1 MSNEASLE
9 QKLSTTT
16 LSSVAVQAGNA
27 SIVIAVLKCG
37 KWVKLQLAESTPNLL
52 EIGSNQD
59 ETKKLLQDH
68 ELLLTKLKALEDQVW
83 DLLHEADK
91 TAEENKERSQV
102 YDAMAETLGDA
113 WDALIIMLE
122 KRQTLL
128 ELTSAFF
135 ENALEFAMKI
145 DQVEDFLKN
154 AQEFDN
160 IDTLREL
167 LLQQEH
173 HIKELLEKS
182 LALLNKSHEL
192 TAFIEEFKH
201 EGPNANPELIQGAQS
216 SCLKIDN
223 LLELLQDRRRQ
234 LDRFLKHQRH
244 GLEQVLQIFLW
255 HQEENQVTS
264 WYKKNIRDYIHKLNL
279 GSSLLENE
287 ELLQEYKEMEVRVK
301 EWNSTVEQLEA
312 EALKILLSED
322 YTEKEHLN
330 LSNQKIHL
338 LREEVCCH
346 MEKKKALLEEANDF
360 FNMAGKA
367 IDVLENYLK
376 ILNSEGL
383 SFPVLSMKYDKLK
396 EEIKSCTASILQ
408 KGQTLINKADSPSS
422 WVIGIQKI
430 LDYVNKK
437 EDQLIKQCPVG
448 KEFALKKH
456 QWTASVEDNLNK
468 VSQSIKK
475 ITSML
480 AVDVEIGP
488 HLSESERILNE
499 LLEMANQIKET
510 SRELGETEGII
521 KDVKEFEPE
530 QVAAFNSKTDIL
542 NEELK
547 KVERNISKK
556 IEILASYVAFLKSSV
571 ELNDYIQNLK
581 EFYQAEPL
589 QTSRE
594 TENKIA
600 VESVNTKWQKAIE
613 KFFSTEDLGRTFL
626 NLLNMVNEGLI
637 LKAEKTVQVT
647 EDTIINSSK
656 EMKELTDLWAI
667 WNFKINQVKPI
678 KQQCWIFEE
687 QLNKTTHGLQ
697 ILQEALRLSSTV
709 DLGSSLCIASE
720 QQKLNQMKPQFQQ
733 LNAEFEYMMKLLE
746 LPGQKGFPVKENSER
761 ISKLIHL
768 HQMVK
773 STMAEYDEIFN
784 KTVKFHHIKKELE
797 CLSKSGELDFLEI
810 TVCPED
816 VHHANVY
823 LLNAQKKH
831 KHIRQLYKLVINQ
844 GVDILSAVQEP
855 NCLNVSV
862 KNLKQELAR
871 LECDSINWSSK
882 ADKYEEELSQHFQY
896 YINQEEINELRESFK
911 ELKKKFNNL
920 KFNYTKKTEKAR
932 NLKALKIQ
940 IQQVDTYAEK
950 IQILKKK
957 IDNLE
962 KKLVD
967 SAANEPNVRVFLGS
981 VSELHKQLNK
991 FGRVVEDYKQ
1001 NLSLT
1006 ERLQLMME
1014 ECRFCFEDVSSTVI
1028 RVGKYSAECKTIEA
1042 METLYKQFNKFIEST
1057 VPQQEEKFQQIID
1070 LAEQLYGFEEGNKYV
1085 EKAVSKYKEVLNS
1098 VDELCRSLRECMEMQ
1113 KNEFAEELITVRK
1126 EGNSQEVCE
1135 DKADEEKQQ
1144 QFRNSILTVYLYP
1157 LYFHSERQF
1166 EDWILFIDVCGK
1178 LERNTL
1184 ADIPII
1190 CPAGEDLVSQ
1200 DMKLSSSA
1208 KEDSVQTEFLAEE
1221 IPSGDEYECI
1231 SPDDISLPPLSE
1243 TPESNLLHSETEL
1256 EEQCCCSSHSLHA
1269 SSYSLQM
1276 QKTACDKRL
1285 IRLMESSDLLTNS
1298 AYADA
1303 TNIKLEGPSAQLEK
1317 FSVSSTDSGL
1327 KVRAGS
1333 PLAVSEASTASCP
1346 INAKLAYSKMS
1357 EMCKTRLQHLQIHKS
1372 MAETQGHLHD
1382 SNNCTKTQDR
1392 LHALPDAFSGFVF
1405 QSDAT
1410 RSCQRQ
1416 MVTREEIKST
1426 SEKNSMAS
1434 LAGQTPNFSQLLSNV
1449 TVMEGSPVTLEVEVT
1464 GIPEPTLTWYKKGQK
1479 VTASEHLQL
1488 SQKETKHTLFIQK
1501 VCDNDAGLYVARAK
1515 NSSGTISSSAI
1526 LHVQG
1531 NRPPIAR
1538 IDWITLCKFGIELT
1552 EFAKLHNIEINEVCQ
1567 FLSCKQYPEL
1577 YISMKAVFAIQS
1589 CKFSNCASAL
1599 VVQFK
1604 IQSIIFSVQ
1613 GKQPNFIQKFG
1624 HTTLQEGEDLI
1635 LHCTVHGKPTPHV
1648 CWTKDDIQVV
1658 AGDISV
1664 RSNILE
1670 IFLKDKIF
1678 CFMLLIISYVYF
1690 IVLQTEKLGD
1700 NYYLLKRNVALADTG
1715 KYICVASNEVGKAH
1729 CSAIVT
1735 VIEKNKNPEISTV
1748 TRVKSEWEGGYL
1760 SEKGNVITAKIL
1772 QVQDVCCVRDQR
1784 PFTGHLPVR

>member
-83 DLLHEADK
+83 NLLHEADK
-91 TAEENKERSQV
+91 AAEENKEKSQV

-113 WDALIIMLE
+113 WDALVIMLK
-122 KRQTLL
+122 KRQALL
-128 ELTSAFF
+128 ELTTMFF
-135 ENALEFAMKI
+135 ENALEFAVKI
-145 DQVEDFLKN
+145 DQVEDFVKN
-154 AQEFDN
+154 AQEFDD
-160 IDTLREL
+160 IDNLKEL

-173 HIKELLEKS
+173 HTKELLEKS

-192 TAFIEEFKH
+192 TEFIEEFKR

-234 LDRFLKHQRH
+234 LDRSLKHQRR
-244 GLEQVLQIFLW
+244 GLEQVLQICLW
-255 HQEENQVTS
+255 HQQENQVTS
-264 WYKKNIRDYIHKLNL
+264 WYKKNIRDYLQKENL

-287 ELLQEYKEMEVRVK
+287 ELLQKHKEMEVKVK
-301 EWNSTVEQLEA
+301 EWNFTVEQLEA

-322 YTEKEHLN
+322 YAEKEHLN
-330 LSNQKIHL
+330 ISNQKIHL
-338 LREEVCCH
+338 LRGEVCCH
-346 MEKKKALLEEANDF
+346 MEERKALLQEANDF
-360 FNMAGKA
+360 FNAADKA
-367 IDVLENYLK
+367 VNALENYLK
-376 ILNSEGL
+376 IFNSEGL
-383 SFPVLSMKYDKLK
+383 SLPVLSMKYEELK
-396 EEIKSCTASILQ
+396 EEIKGCTASTLQ
-408 KGQTLINKADSPSS
+408 KGQTLINKADSHSS
-422 WVIGIQKI
+422 WVIGIQRAIENVK
-430 LDYVNKK
+430 KK
-437 EDQLIKQCPVG
+437 EDQLIRQCPDD
-448 KEFALKKH
+448 KELMLKKQ
-456 QWTASVEDNLNK
+456 QWTVSLEDHLNK
-468 VSQSIKK
+468 VLQSIKK
-475 ITSML
+475 ITSRL
-480 AVDVEIGP
+480 AVDVEVGS

-499 LLEMANQIKET
+499 HLDLANQITET
-510 SRELGETEGII
+510 SCELGEAEGII
-521 KDVKEFEPE
+521 KDMKEFEPE
-530 QVAAFNSKTDIL
+530 QVAAFKTKTDFL

-547 KVERNISKK
+547 KAERNICTK
-556 IEILASYVAFLKSSV
+556 IEILTTYVAFLKSSLEV
-571 ELNDYIQNLK
+571 NDYIQNLK

-594 TENKIA
+594 AENNA
-600 VESVNTKWQKAIE
+600 MESVNTKWQESIE
-613 KFFSTEDLGRTFL
+613 KFFSTENLGRVFL
-626 NLLNMVNEGLI
+626 NLVNTVSDGLI
-637 LKAEKTVQVT
+637 LKVEKSVQVI
-647 EDTIINSSK
+647 EETIINLSK

-667 WNFKINQVKPI
+667 WNFKINQGKPI
-678 KQQCWIFEE
+678 RQQCWILEE

-697 ILQEALRLSSTV
+697 FLQEALTLTSTV
-709 DLGSSLCIASE
+709 DLGSYVCLALE

-733 LNAEFEYMMKLLE
+733 MNAELEYMMKLLE
-746 LPGQKGFPVKENSER
+746 LPSQKGFPVKENSER
-761 ISKLIHL
+761 ISELIHL

-773 STMAEYDEIFN
+773 STMTEYDEIFN
-784 KTVKFHHIKKELE
+784 KTLKFHNVKKELE
-797 CLSKSGELDFLEI
+797 CLSKSGELDFPEI
-810 TVCPED
+810 AVVPED
-816 VHHANVY
+816 VHHAKAY

-831 KHIRQLYKLVINQ
+831 MHIRQLYKLAIDQ
-844 GVDILSAVQEP
+844 GVDILSAVQKP
-855 NCLNVSV
+855 NCLNVSA

-896 YINQEEINELRESFK
+896 YISQEEINELRESFK
-911 ELKKKFNNL
+911 DLKKKFNNL
-920 KFNYTKKTEKAR
+920 KFNYIKKTEKAR

-967 SAANEPNVRVFLGS
+967 AATNEPNVRVMLVS
-981 VSELHKQLNK
+981 ISELQKQLND

-1001 NLSLT
+1001 NLGLT
-1006 ERLQLMME
+1006 EHLQLMME
-1014 ECRFCFEDVSSTVI
+1014 ECQFCFEDVSATVI
-1028 RVGKYSAECKTIEA
+1028 RVGKYFAECKTREA
-1042 METLYKQFNKFIEST
+1042 VETLYKQFNKFIEST

-1085 EKAVSKYKEVLNS
+1085 EKAVSKYKEILNS
-1098 VDELCRSLRECMEMQ
+1098 VDELCRSLREFREIQ
-1113 KNEFAEELITVRK
+1113 KDDFAGELVTVQK
-1126 EGNSQEVCE
+1126 KGNSQEACE
-1135 DKADEEKQQ
+1135 DKPDEEKHQ
-1144 QFRNSILTVYLYP
+1144 
-1157 LYFHSERQF
+1157 
-1166 EDWILFIDVCGK
+1166 
-1178 LERNTL
+1178 ERNKL

-1200 DMKLSSSA
+1200 DTELSSSA
-1208 KEDSVQTEFLAEE
+1208 KEDSLQTEFLAEE

-1256 EEQCCCSSHSLHA
+1256 EEQRCCSSHNLHA

-1276 QKTACDKRL
+1276 QKTSSDK
-1285 IRLMESSDLLTNS
+1285 RLMESSDLLINS

-1303 TNIKLEGPSAQLEK
+1303 TNTRMERPSAQLEK
-1317 FSVSSTDSGL
+1317 FCISSTDSGP
-1327 KVRAGS
+1327 KVRADS
-1333 PLAVSEASTASCP
+1333 PLPCSLQAVCEASAASCTISAKPAYSTMSEAR
-1346 INAKLAYSKMS
+1346 
-1357 EMCKTRLQHLQIHKS
+1357 KTLLQHLEIHKS
-1372 MAETQGHLHD
+1372 MAETQEQLHD

-1416 MVTREEIKST
+1416 MVIREEIKSA
-1426 SEKNSMAS
+1426 SEKNSMAC
-1434 LAGQTPNFSQLLSNV
+1434 LTGQAPNFSQLLSNV

-1479 VTASEHLQL
+1479 VTADEHLTL
-1488 SQKETKHTLFIQK
+1488 SQKETKHTLCIQK

-1526 LHVQG
+1526 LRVQ
-1531 NRPPIAR
+1531 
-1538 IDWITLCKFGIELT
+1538 
-1552 EFAKLHNIEINEVCQ
+1552 
-1567 FLSCKQYPEL
+1567 
-1577 YISMKAVFAIQS
+1577 
-1589 CKFSNCASAL
+1589 
-1599 VVQFK
+1599 
-1604 IQSIIFSVQ
+1604 VQ
-1613 GKQPNFIQKFG
+1613 GKQPNFVQKFG

-1635 LHCTVHGKPTPHV
+1635 LHCTVRGKPIPHV
-1648 CWTKDDIQVV
+1648 YWSKDDIQIV
-1658 AGDISV
+1658 AGDIS
-1664 RSNILE
+1664 
-1670 IFLKDKIF
+1670 
-1678 CFMLLIISYVYF
+1678 
-1690 IVLQTEKLGD
+1690 TEKLGD

-1715 KYICVASNEVGKAH
+1715 KYICVASNEVGKAC

-1735 VIEKNKNPEISTV
+1735 VIEKNKNPELFTV
-1748 TRVKSEWEGGYL
+1748 SQAKSEWENGYF
-1760 SEKGNVITAKIL
+1760 STKGDVTTAEH
-1772 QVQDVCCVRDQR
+1772 VQDQDMYCVRGQMPVSR
-1784 PFTGHLPVR
+1784 HLPVRFEEKLWLQGVYLELVRPPDISFSLEHVPGLLQPTAKDQKMNCD

>member
-16 LSSVAVQAGNA
+16 LSSVAVQSGNA

-37 KWVKLQLAESTPNLL
+37 KWMKLQLAESTPNLL

-122 KRQTLL
+122 KRQALL

-135 ENALEFAMKI
+135 ENALEFAIKI

-160 IDTLREL
+160 IDTLRGL

-173 HIKELLEKS
+173 HTKELLEKS

-192 TAFIEEFKH
+192 TEFIEEFKR

-216 SCLKIDN
+216 SCLKIDS

-338 LREEVCCH
+338 LREEVSCH
-346 MEKKKALLEEANDF
+346 MEKRKALLEEANDF

-367 IDVLENYLK
+367 IDVLENYPK

-383 SFPVLSMKYDKLK
+383 SLPVLSMKYDKLK
-396 EEIKSCTASILQ
+396 EEIKGCTASTLQ
-408 KGQTLINKADSPSS
+408 KGQTLIKKADSHSS

-437 EDQLIKQCPVG
+437 EDQIIRQCPVD
-448 KEFALKKH
+448 KEFTLKKH

-468 VSQSIKK
+468 VSQSVKK

-488 HLSESERILNE
+488 HLSESQRILNE
-499 LLEMANQIKET
+499 HLEMANQIKET
-510 SRELGETEGII
+510 SHELDKTEGII
-521 KDVKEFEPE
+521 KDMKEFEPE
-530 QVAAFNSKTDIL
+530 QVATFNSKTDIL

-547 KVERNISKK
+547 KVEWNISKK
-556 IEILASYVAFLKSSV
+556 IEILTSHVAFLKSSV
-571 ELNDYIQNLK
+571 EVNDYIQNLK

-600 VESVNTKWQKAIE
+600 VESVNTKWQKTLE

-637 LKAEKTVQVT
+637 LKAEKIVQIT
-647 EDTIINSSK
+647 EDTIINLSK

-667 WNFKINQVKPI
+667 WNFKINQVKPV

-709 DLGSSLCIASE
+709 DLGSNLCIASE

-733 LNAEFEYMMKLLE
+733 LNAEFEYVMKLLE

-773 STMAEYDEIFN
+773 STMEEYDEIFN
-784 KTVKFHHIKKELE
+784 KTLKFHHFKKELE

-810 TVCPED
+810 TVGPED
-816 VHHANVY
+816 MHHAKAY

-844 GVDILSAVQEP
+844 GADILSAVQKP

-862 KNLKQELAR
+862 KNLKQELAQ
-871 LECDSINWSSK
+871 LKWDNINWSSK

-920 KFNYTKKTEKAR
+920 KFNYTKKTDKAR

-940 IQQVDTYAEK
+940 IQQVDTYTEK
-950 IQILKKK
+950 IQTLKKK

-967 SAANEPNVRVFLGS
+967 SSMNELNVRVFLGS
-981 VSELHKQLNK
+981 ISELHKQLNE

-1014 ECRFCFEDVSSTVI
+1014 EYQFCFEDVSSTVI
-1028 RVGKYSAECKTIEA
+1028 RVGKYSEECKTTEA

-1113 KNEFAEELITVRK
+1113 KDEFAEELITVHK
-1126 EGNSQEVCE
+1126 EGNSQEVYE

-1144 QFRNSILTVYLYP
+1144 
-1157 LYFHSERQF
+1157 
-1166 EDWILFIDVCGK
+1166 
-1178 LERNTL
+1178 ERNEL
-1184 ADIPII
+1184 ADIQII

-1200 DMKLSSSA
+1200 DTELSSSA

-1221 IPSGDEYECI
+1221 IPSGDEYECFI
-1231 SPDDISLPPLSE
+1231 
-1243 TPESNLLHSETEL
+1243 
-1256 EEQCCCSSHSLHA
+1256 
-1269 SSYSLQM
+1269 
-1276 QKTACDKRL
+1276 
-1285 IRLMESSDLLTNS
+1285 
-1298 AYADA
+1298 
-1303 TNIKLEGPSAQLEK
+1303 
-1317 FSVSSTDSGL
+1317 
-1327 KVRAGS
+1327 
-1333 PLAVSEASTASCP
+1333 
-1346 INAKLAYSKMS
+1346 
-1357 EMCKTRLQHLQIHKS
+1357 
-1372 MAETQGHLHD
+1372 
-1382 SNNCTKTQDR
+1382 
-1392 LHALPDAFSGFVF
+1392 F
-1405 QSDAT
+1405 QSDTT

-1434 LAGQTPNFSQLLSNV
+1434 LTGQTPNFSQLLSNV

-1515 NSSGTISSSAI
+1515 NSSGTVSSSAI
-1526 LHVQG
+1526 LHVQVSSQQIVSTDENG
-1531 NRPPIAR
+1531 NSIVVICTTVIWHRTAR
-1538 IDWITLCKFGIELT
+1538 I
-1552 EFAKLHNIEINEVCQ
+1552 
-1567 FLSCKQYPEL
+1567 
-1577 YISMKAVFAIQS
+1577 
-1589 CKFSNCASAL
+1589 
-1599 VVQFK
+1599 
-1604 IQSIIFSVQ
+1604 
-1613 GKQPNFIQKFG
+1613 
-1624 HTTLQEGEDLI
+1624 
-1635 LHCTVHGKPTPHV
+1635 
-1648 CWTKDDIQVV
+1648 
-1658 AGDISV
+1658 
-1664 RSNILE
+1664 
-1670 IFLKDKIF
+1670 
-1678 CFMLLIISYVYF
+1678 
-1690 IVLQTEKLGD
+1690 
-1700 NYYLLKRNVALADTG
+1700 
-1715 KYICVASNEVGKAH
+1715 CVS
-1729 CSAIVT
+1729 
-1735 VIEKNKNPEISTV
+1735 ST
-1748 TRVKSEWEGGYL
+1748 
-1760 SEKGNVITAKIL
+1760 
-1772 QVQDVCCVRDQR
+1772 
-1784 PFTGHLPVR
+1784 

>member
-59 ETKKLLQDH
+59 EAKKLLQDH

-91 TAEENKERSQV
+91 AAEENKDKSQV

-113 WDALIIMLE
+113 WDALVIMLE
-122 KRQTLL
+122 KRQALL
-128 ELTSAFF
+128 ELTTVFF
-135 ENALEFAMKI
+135 ENALEFAVKI
-145 DQVEDFLKN
+145 DQVEDFVKN

-160 IDTLREL
+160 VDSLREL
-167 LLQQEH
+167 LQQQEH
-173 HIKELLEKS
+173 HTKELLEKS

-192 TAFIEEFKH
+192 TEFIEEFKH

-234 LDRFLKHQRH
+234 LDRSLKHQRR
-244 GLEQVLQIFLW
+244 GLEQVLQICLW
-255 HQEENQVTS
+255 HQQENQVTS
-264 WYKKNIRDYIHKLNL
+264 WYEKNIRDYIQKQNL

-287 ELLQEYKEMEVRVK
+287 ELLQEHKEMEVRVK

-312 EALKILLSED
+312 EALNILLSED

-330 LSNQKIHL
+330 ISNQKIYL
-338 LREEVCCH
+338 LRGEVCCH
-346 MEKKKALLEEANDF
+346 MEERKALLQEANDF
-360 FNMAGKA
+360 FNTADKA
-367 IDVLENYLK
+367 VNALENYLK
-376 ILNSEGL
+376 IFNSEGL
-383 SFPVLSMKYDKLK
+383 SLPVLSMKYDELK
-396 EEIKSCTASILQ
+396 EEIKGCTASMLQ
-408 KGQTLINKADSPSS
+408 KGQTLINKADSHSS
-422 WVIGIQKI
+422 WVIGIQKMI
-430 LDYVNKK
+430 EKVNKK
-437 EDQLIKQCPVG
+437 EDQLIRQCPDD
-448 KEFALKKH
+448 KELMLKKQ
-456 QWTASVEDNLNK
+456 QWTASLEDHLNK

-480 AVDVEIGP
+480 AVGVEVGS

-499 LLEMANQIKET
+499 HLELANQIKET
-510 SRELGETEGII
+510 SCELGEAEGII
-521 KDVKEFEPE
+521 KDMREFEPE
-530 QVAAFNSKTDIL
+530 QVAAFYSKTDFL

-547 KVERNISKK
+547 KTERNIRTK
-556 IEILASYVAFLKSSV
+556 IEILTTYVAFLKSSL
-571 ELNDYIQNLK
+571 EMNDYIQNLK
-581 EFYQAEPL
+581 EFYHAEPL
-589 QTSRE
+589 QTSKE
-594 TENKIA
+594 AENKNAI
-600 VESVNTKWQKAIE
+600 ESVNTKWQKSIE
-613 KFFSTEDLGRTFL
+613 KFFSTENLGRIFL
-626 NLLNMVNEGLI
+626 NLVNTVSEGFI
-637 LKAEKTVQVT
+637 LKVEKSVQVI
-647 EDTIINSSK
+647 EETIINLSK

-667 WNFKINQVKPI
+667 WNFKINQGKPI
-678 KQQCWIFEE
+678 MQQCWILEE

-697 ILQEALRLSSTV
+697 ILQEALTLASTV
-709 DLGSSLCIASE
+709 DLGSDVCIALE
-720 QQKLNQMKPQFQQ
+720 QQKLNQMKPQFQ
-733 LNAEFEYMMKLLE
+733 
-746 LPGQKGFPVKENSER
+746 
-761 ISKLIHL
+761 
-768 HQMVK
+768 
-773 STMAEYDEIFN
+773 
-784 KTVKFHHIKKELE
+784 LE
-797 CLSKSGELDFLEI
+797 CLSKSGELDFPEI
-810 TVCPED
+810 TVVPED
-816 VHHANVY
+816 VHHAKAY

-831 KHIRQLYKLVINQ
+831 MHIRQLYKLVINQ
-844 GVDILSAVQEP
+844 GVDILSAVQKP
-855 NCLNVSV
+855 NCLNVSA

-871 LECDSINWSSK
+871 LECDSINWGSK

-911 ELKKKFNNL
+911 DLKKKFNNL

-950 IQILKKK
+950 IQILRKK

-967 SAANEPNVRVFLGS
+967 AATNEPNVRVFLVS
-981 VSELHKQLNK
+981 ISELQKQLND

-1001 NLSLT
+1001 NLDLT
-1006 ERLQLMME
+1006 EHLQLMME
-1014 ECRFCFEDVSSTVI
+1014 ECQFCFEDVSATVI
-1028 RVGKYSAECKTIEA
+1028 RVGKYSAECKTREA

-1057 VPQQEEKFQQIID
+1057 VPQQEEKFQQIIG
-1070 LAEQLYGFEEGNKYV
+1070 LAEKLYGFEEGKKYV
-1085 EKAVSKYKEVLNS
+1085 EKAVLKYKEILNS
-1098 VDELCRSLRECMEMQ
+1098 VDELCRSLREFRKIQ
-1113 KNEFAEELITVRK
+1113 KDEFAGELVTVQK
-1126 EGNSQEVCE
+1126 KGNSQEACE
-1135 DKADEEKQQ
+1135 DKADEEKHQMGSDILLINSKYVTEK
-1144 QFRNSILTVYLYP
+1144 RNNILSPTNTK
-1157 LYFHSERQF
+1157 Q
-1166 EDWILFIDVCGK
+1166 
-1178 LERNTL
+1178 ERNKL

-1200 DMKLSSSA
+1200 DTELSSSA
-1208 KEDSVQTEFLAEE
+1208 KEDSLQTEFLAEE

-1256 EEQCCCSSHSLHA
+1256 EEQRCCSSHSLHA

-1276 QKTACDKRL
+1276 QKTSRDK
-1285 IRLMESSDLLTNS
+1285 RLMESSDLLTSS

-1303 TNIKLEGPSAQLEK
+1303 TNTRMERPSAQLEK
-1317 FSVSSTDSGL
+1317 FCISSTDSGT
-1327 KVRAGS
+1327 KVRADS
-1333 PLAVSEASTASCP
+1333 PLPCSLQAASEASTASCT
-1346 INAKLAYSKMS
+1346 ISAKPAYCTMS
-1357 EMCKTRLQHLQIHKS
+1357 EVRKTRLQHLEIHKS
-1372 MAETQGHLHD
+1372 MAETQEQLHD

-1416 MVTREEIKST
+1416 MVTQEEIKST
-1426 SEKNSMAS
+1426 SEKNSMAC
-1434 LAGQTPNFSQLLSNV
+1434 LTGQAPNFSQLLSNV
-1449 TVMEGSPVTLEVEVT
+1449 TVMEGSPVTFEVEVT

-1479 VTASEHLQL
+1479 VTADEHLKL

-1526 LHVQG
+1526 LHVQ
-1531 NRPPIAR
+1531 
-1538 IDWITLCKFGIELT
+1538 
-1552 EFAKLHNIEINEVCQ
+1552 
-1567 FLSCKQYPEL
+1567 
-1577 YISMKAVFAIQS
+1577 
-1589 CKFSNCASAL
+1589 
-1599 VVQFK
+1599 
-1604 IQSIIFSVQ
+1604 VQ

-1635 LHCTVHGKPTPHV
+1635 LHCTIHGKPKPHV
-1648 CWTKDDIQVV
+1648 YWSKDDIQVV
-1658 AGDISV
+1658 AGDVS
-1664 RSNILE
+1664 
-1670 IFLKDKIF
+1670 
-1678 CFMLLIISYVYF
+1678 
-1690 IVLQTEKLGD
+1690 TEKLGD

-1715 KYICVASNEVGKAH
+1715 KYICFASNEVGKAH
-1729 CSAIVT
+1729 CSATVT

-1748 TRVKSEWEGGYL
+1748 TQAKSEWENGYF
-1760 SEKGNVITAKIL
+1760 STKRNVTTAEL
-1772 QVQDVCCVRDQR
+1772 VQAQDMCCVRGQMPVPR
-1784 PFTGHLPVR
+1784 HLPVRFKEKLWLQGVYLELVRPPDVSFSLEHVPGLLQPTAKDQKMNCT